1 MTQERLTVRK
11 IREVLRLKYES
22 GLSNRAISGAC
33 HISNS
38 TVGEYLRRAKTAG
51 LGWPLA
57 ELSDEALYATLFPMC
72 APGPEN
78 SRPLPDWSAVRQELR
93 QKGVTLRL
101 GLVKQ

>member
-38 TVGEYLRRAKTAG
+38 TVGEYLRRAKAAG

-57 ELSDEALYATLFPMC
+57 ELSEEELYAKLFPVS

-78 SRPLPDWSAVRQELR
+78 SRPLPDWGAVRQELR
-93 QKGVTLRL
+93 QRASRYG
-101 GLVKQ
+101 